1 MTILTFGD
9 GQNGQNGHHVYDKL
23 SPFSTEFPMT
33 IENISYPS
41 IMHAVLLPFLSDP
54 HQRSIL
60 LSMKNVS
67 AMMTQY
73 NVWERKQFE
82 EMTSTILRQG
92 YEHILYD
99 TGDVKVYHMGHVL
112 ETLYQSKIPKERLD
126 EYMISSSQLFLKP
139 ILRDLLSQIKGKS
152 IYFHE
157 MWDPLEILGLN
168 GTKTPLEGMN
178 IVGRTLQSLLYKNRH
193 ASQYESRQDEIYF
206 IHALIQFYQH
216 LLQNSNPYSK
226 QTLVKLWDFV
236 GKSVQDIYEQVPE
249 FREFLAHHVSF
260 SLLDSTQKE
269 TIVRSFLSH
278 SHPDSYLIEMECEF
292 PGNLSI
298 FFMKK
303 YMPQYQLKLDQ
314 EWSSAILSEFSLS
327 ITEDFFP
334 STSSSFSFSTTL
346 ENIMSLTLVQR
357 TLLYDKIIR
366 LYEEGKWTSEKI
378 VILHQQRMEMLDTVH
393 RLSKI
398 TNPKVYQFVQ
408 PCISIGDELSNVKKN
423 IFTDNFPLSSLTY
436 LLDYRTCL
444 LFSSK
449 VVKSCPISFF
459 FPSLFHYLYFRLF
472 LVYSSISQMKLQE
485 DEMNSMY
492 IKLYSKIWKE
502 GVLPD
507 QVEKSLLTQHLVPG
521 KYQDPDYFVDSQTSH
536 GHTILFSYLQTLILD
551 KKKQLLQTAIQHRV
565 EQHPYLVDLLLST
578 SLSGWTEFRYQSSVK
593 DTFLGYD
600 SHQKEEDFFLWQ
612 YHNVIGKTTEEVR
625 QKLLQTHAQEKIQLE
640 SISKYV
646 DIDKHSF
653 DIFHSQ
659 FERMKTYMQKI
670 QDFQNVV
677 LTPRIM
683 LQDTMTFTS
692 FFFYSL
698 FISDTSSL
706 PIHSKEAKEELIS
719 AWSMSSFLSTDA
731 QDYVANVWIQ
741 FWKGFGTTSTLLQ
754 KQLIPI
760 PPTQNKEELLNFW
773 IFWWASF
780 LSSMIDDLKKIGTK
794 TVLQHVLALLFP
806 NAKMKVPTGL
816 VEIEPKECDE
826 EKLNTKISNMKTEHT
841 ADDFVCIKGK
851 WMLKTSKTAK
861 DFENSGPPDNTVI
874 YLYSPLFTNSKVM
887 QKQLQKSFPFVKEK
901 ALLSR
906 LSFVLYYCVI
916 ESIESIESIGS
927 IESIESIGSID
938 S

>member
-1 MTILTFGD
+1 MTILNFGD
-9 GQNGQNGHHVYDKL
+9 GQHGQQHKVYDKL
-23 SPFSTEFPMT
+23 SPFSTEFPLT

-41 IMHAVLLPFLSDP
+41 ILHAVLLPFLSDP

-60 LSMKNVS
+60 LSMKNIP
-67 AMMTQY
+67 AMMTQF
-73 NVWERKQFE
+73 NEWERKQFE

-99 TGDVKVYHMGHVL
+99 TGHVKVYHMGHVI
-112 ETLYQSKIPKERLD
+112 ETLYHSKIPKERLD

-139 ILRDLLSQIKGKS
+139 ILRDLLNQIKGKS

-178 IVGRTLQSLLYKNRH
+178 IVGRTLQSLIFKNRH
-193 ASQYESRQDEIYF
+193 SSQYESRQDEIYF

-216 LLQNSNPYSK
+216 LLLQSNNSNNSNHERK
-226 QTLVKLWDFV
+226 ALVMLWDFV
-236 GKSVQDIYEQVPE
+236 GKTVQDIYEQVPE

-334 STSSSFSFSTTL
+334 SSSYMTTM
-346 ENIMSLTLVQR
+346 ENIMSLTLAQR
-357 TLLYDKIIR
+357 TLLYDKIVR
-366 LYEEGKWTSEKI
+366 LYEEGKWTSEKV
-378 VILHQQRMEMLDTVH
+378 VILHQQRMEMLETVH

-398 TNPKVYQFVQ
+398 TNPKVYHFVQ

-436 LLDYRTCL
+436 LLDYRTFL

-472 LVYSSISQMKLQE
+472 LVYSSISQE
-485 DEMNSMY
+485 DEMNSLY

-507 QVEKSLLTQHLVPG
+507 QVEKSLLTQHLVPE

-536 GHTILFSYLQTLILD
+536 GHTILFSYLQILILD
-551 KKKQLLQTAIQHRV
+551 KKKQILQSAIQTRV

-578 SLSGWTEFRYQSSVK
+578 SLLGWTEFRYQSSVK

-600 SHQKEEDFFLWQ
+600 SHEKEEDFFLWQ
-612 YHNVIGKTTEEVR
+612 YHNVLGKTTEEVR
-625 QKLLQTHAQEKIQLE
+625 QKLLQTHAQEKNQME

-646 DIDKHSF
+646 HIEKYSF

-659 FERMKTYMQKI
+659 FERMKMYMKKI
-670 QDFQNVV
+670 QEFQHVV
-677 LTPRIM
+677 MTPRIM
-683 LQDTMTFTS
+683 LQDAMTFTS
-692 FFFYSL
+692 SFFPSL
-698 FISDTSSL
+698 FISETKEA
-706 PIHSKEAKEELIS
+706 KEAKEEMKS
-719 AWSMSSFLSTDA
+719 AWSMSSFLSPDA
-731 QDYVANVWIQ
+731 EDYVADVWIH
-741 FWKGFGTTSTLLQ
+741 FWKGFGKTSI
-754 KQLIPI
+754 LIPKQPI
-760 PPTQNKEELLNFW
+760 SVPSTHNKEELLNFW

-780 LSSMIDDLKKIGTK
+780 LSSMEHDLKKIGTK
-794 TVLQHVLALLFP
+794 TVLQHVLTLLFP
-806 NAKMKVPTGL
+806 NSKMKVPTGL

-826 EKLNTKISNMKTEHT
+826 EKLNTKISKMKTEHT
-841 ADDFVCIKGK
+841 ADEFVCIKGK
-851 WMLKTSKTAK
+851 WMLKTSETAK
-861 DFENSGPPDNTVI
+861 RFEKSGPPDDTVI
-874 YLYSPLFTNSKVM
+874 YLYSPLFTNSSTM
-887 QKQLQKSFPFVKEK
+887 QKQLQETFPFVKEK

-916 ESIESIESIGS
+916 QSIESIE
-927 IESIESIGSID
+927 
-938 S
+938 